1 MSFLGESASDQWDCM
16 DTSQLA
22 EITLEGGPRQRGL
35 QHGEMLRGKIIALL
49 DRWAE
54 SLDRVYGISRDL
66 YVRRFFAETRFE
78 QALRDHAPRVLEEIA
93 AIAEAAGVDERTL
106 LAFQH
111 VNEEFWLALPRPA
124 PAIAEACSTIAL
136 GSAAGRPSLIGQNLD
151 LDQYLDGFQ
160 VMLRYACDESD
171 GQIMALSV
179 PGMISLNGMNSFGFA
194 VCDNALTQLRADV
207 AGVPI
212 FAIYRSLLESRSLA
226 EATARLGRYPHASG
240 LNWVMGDPTGVAM
253 LECSTSEMA
262 RYGPTEPALPIYH
275 TNHPLKSRDLAPHAA
290 TPRRPTRSTY
300 LRFAA
305 LHERITGLED
315 GLGIEAIKAILSS
328 RDDPD
333 YPVSRGGGRNEDD
346 QQIGF
351 TLACCIF
358 ELSAERPRLH
368 IAAGPPHSHQFR
380 TFDA

>member
-1 MSFLGESASDQWDCM
+1 M
-16 DTSQLA
+16 DTSALEA
-22 EITLEGGPRQRGL
+22 ITLEGGPRQRGL
-35 QHGEMLRGKIIALL
+35 QHGEMLRDRIVALL

-66 YVRRFFAETRFE
+66 YVQRFFAETAFE
-78 QALRDHAPRVLEEIA
+78 AALSRHTPTVLEEIA
-93 AIAEAAGVDERTL
+93 AIAEGAGVDYRTL

-111 VNEEFWLALPRPA
+111 VNEEFWLALPRPT
-124 PAIAEACSTIAL
+124 PAVAEACSTIAL
-136 GSAAGRPSLIGQNLD
+136 GQAGPRPTLIGQNLD

-160 VMLRYACDESD
+160 VMLRYRCDESD
-171 GQIMALSV
+171 GQVMALSV

-194 VCDNALTQLRADV
+194 VCDNALTQLKADV

-226 EATARLGRYPHASG
+226 EAIERLSLYPHASG

-253 LECSTSEMA
+253 MECSTDQRT
-262 RYGPTEPALPIYH
+262 RYGPTDPALPIYH
-275 TNHPLKSRDLAPHAA
+275 TNHPLKSRDLAPEHRDGA
-290 TPRRPTRSTY
+290 PRRRPTRSTY

-315 GLGIEAIKAILSS
+315 DLSIEAIKAILAS

-333 YPVSRGGGRNEDD
+333 YPVSRGGGRNDED

-358 ELSAERPRLH
+358 ELSAARPRLH
-368 IAAGPPHSHQFR
+368 IAAGPPHDHAFR
-380 TFDA
+380 IFDA

>member
-1 MSFLGESASDQWDCM
+1 MNTSALS
-16 DTSQLA
+16 

-35 QHGEMLRGKIIALL
+35 QHGEMLREEIGMLL

-66 YVRRFFAETRFE
+66 YVQRFFAETRFE
-78 QALRDHAPRVLEEIA
+78 QALRDHAPRVLDEIA
-93 AIAEAAGVDERTL
+93 AIAEAAAVDERTL

-111 VNEEFWLALPRPA
+111 VNEEFWLALPRTA
-124 PAIAEACSTIAL
+124 PVAAAEACSTIAL
-136 GSAAGRPSLIGQNLD
+136 GRAGVRPTLIGQNLD

-160 VMLRYACDESD
+160 VMLRYRCDESD

-194 VCDNALTQLRADV
+194 VCDNALTQLKADV
-207 AGVPI
+207 AGVPT
-212 FAIYRSLLESRSLA
+212 FAIYRLLLESRSLA
-226 EATARLGRYPHASG
+226 EATERLGRYRHASG
-240 LNWVMGDPTGVAM
+240 LNWVMGDPSGVAM
-253 LECSTSEMA
+253 LECSTDKMA
-262 RYGPTEPALPIYH
+262 RYGPADPALPVYH
-275 TNHPLKSRDLAPHAA
+275 TNHPLLSRDLAPGGA
-290 TPRRPTRSTY
+290 PRRRPNRSTF

-305 LHERITGLED
+305 LHERISGLQDE
-315 GLGIEAIKAILSS
+315 LSIEAIKTILAS

-333 YPVSRGGGRNEDD
+333 YPVSRDGGRNEED

-368 IAAGPPHSHQFR
+368 IAVGPPHNHQFR
-380 TFDA
+380 TFNA

>member
-1 MSFLGESASDQWDCM
+1 M
-16 DTSQLA
+16 DTSALEA
-22 EITLEGGPRQRGL
+22 ITLEGGPRQRGL
-35 QHGEMLRGKIIALL
+35 QHGEMLREKIVALL

-66 YVRRFFAETRFE
+66 YVRRFFAETAFE
-78 QALRDHAPRVLEEIA
+78 AALSRHTPRVLEEIT
-93 AIAEAAGVDERTL
+93 AIAEGASIDYRTL

-124 PAIAEACSTIAL
+124 PAVAEACSTIAL
-136 GSAAGRPSLIGQNLD
+136 GQAGPRPTLIGQNLD

-160 VMLRYACDESD
+160 VMLRYRCDESD

-194 VCDNALTQLRADV
+194 VCDNALTQLKADV

-226 EATARLGRYPHASG
+226 EATERLGRYPHASG

-253 LECSTSEMA
+253 LECSTREIA
-262 RYGPTEPALPIYH
+262 RYGPTDPALPIYH
-275 TNHPLKSRDLAPHAA
+275 TNHPLKSRDLAPEHRDGA
-290 TPRRPTRSTY
+290 PRRRPTRSTY

-315 GLGIEAIKAILSS
+315 ELSIEAIKAILAS

-333 YPVSRGGGRNEDD
+333 YPVSRGGGHNEED

-358 ELSAERPRLH
+358 ELSAEHPRLH
-368 IAAGPPHSHQFR
+368 IAAGPPHDHEFR

>member
-1 MSFLGESASDQWDCM
+1 M
-16 DTSQLA
+16 DTSKLA

-35 QHGEMLRGKIIALL
+35 QHGEMLGEKIAALL

-66 YVRRFFAETRFE
+66 YVQRFFAETRFE
-78 QALRDHAPRVLEEIA
+78 QALRDHAPMVLKEIA
-93 AIAEAAGVDERTL
+93 AIAEASGADYRTL

-111 VNEEFWLALPRPA
+111 VNEEFWLALPRTA
-124 PAIAEACSTIAL
+124 PVATAEACSTIAL
-136 GSAAGRPSLIGQNLD
+136 GQGAARPTLVGQNLD

-160 VMLRYACDESD
+160 VMLRYRCDESD

-194 VCDNALTQLRADV
+194 VCDNALTQLQADV
-207 AGVPI
+207 AGVPT
-212 FAIYRSLLESRSLA
+212 FAIYRLLLESRSLA
-226 EATARLGRYPHASG
+226 EATARLGRYRHASG

-262 RYGPTEPALPIYH
+262 RYGPTDPALPIYH
-275 TNHPLKSRDLAPHAA
+275 TNHPLKSRDLAPRDAA
-290 TPRRPTRSTY
+290 PGRRPTRSTY

-315 GLGIEAIKAILSS
+315 DLSIEAIKAILAS

-333 YPVSRGGGRNEDD
+333 YPVSRGGGRNEED

-368 IAAGPPHSHQFR
+368 IAAGPPHDHQFR
-380 TFDA
+380 IFDA